1 MLRRTTL
8 ALAMLLGATAAS
20 IAQTP
25 PPVPLPLPFPSFQ
38 GTESEQKAC
47 QPAVF
52 KFCQQ
57 ALPDTFRILNCLQQ
71 NRPRIG
77 KLCQQVLSSHGV

>member
-1 MLRRTTL
+1 M
-8 ALAMLLGATAAS
+8 
-20 IAQTP
+20 
-25 PPVPLPLPFPSFQ
+25 PLPLPFPSFQ
-38 GTESEQKAC
+38 GTETEQKAC

-52 KFCQQ
+52 KFCRE

-77 KLCQQVLSSHGV
+77 KACQQVLSSHGV

>member
-1 MLRRTTL
+1 MLCRTSL
-8 ALAMLLGATAAS
+8 AAAILMSATASS
-20 IAQTP
+20 IAQAP
-25 PPVPLPLPFPSFQ
+25 QSPLPLPFPSFQ
-38 GTESEQKAC
+38 GTEAEQKAC

-52 KFCQQ
+52 KFCRE

-77 KLCQQVLSSHGV
+77 KACQQVLSSNGV